1 MKFSVKTIKKT
12 ICAVVAS
19 FVAATAFG
27 ALTTS
32 STVSAEES
40 VGQKYAIDAGDFTL
54 KTDDSVNIDVSYKHG
69 AYLYNK
75 RDAEGNIRL
84 RYKTLSYTQKIAS
97 DAFNGLIR
105 GRSADIA
112 YGYVPSDKNHWY
124 VFGDGRVGTTAQS
137 LYSENEYTDVLYDT
151 TAHAFTVKVGDT
163 TPAMARMFDSAEA
176 SVADSFSPKRI
187 AWDANNMEGKITASL
202 TDFSVSDE
210 DGFYLGV
217 AMSRTS
223 DSTMEYSLEEKFYG
237 YQNKTVTVKYLGEQR
252 EDFGLKVYGEDGKEI
267 DAGVTKTED
276 GVFTFVMPG
285 CNVKL
290 VSSYK
295 VNPDGVY
302 GTYFNA
308 DTEDLYVLGETSYK
322 VVNGNRSEISYTLFS
337 DGMIRIAD
345 GELTSSATSTIAN
358 IKIGDSVYKKLLTYT
373 VKFVV
378 DGKTAE
384 SFTLSSGDYKVT
396 PPASPSKDGYVFDG
410 WKNGKGEAFDQT
422 KTITSSTTYYA
433 SFVEA
438 GGHTDPENTKGGCKS
453 SLGLSVTA
461 VPLAA
466 TALLLKTKRKGKNNL

>member
-1 MKFSVKTIKKT
+1 
-12 ICAVVAS
+12 
-19 FVAATAFG
+19 
-27 ALTTS
+27 
-32 STVSAEES
+32 
-40 VGQKYAIDAGDFTL
+40 
-54 KTDDSVNIDVSYKHG
+54 
-69 AYLYNK
+69 
-75 RDAEGNIRL
+75 
-84 RYKTLSYTQKIAS
+84 
-97 DAFNGLIR
+97 
-105 GRSADIA
+105 
-112 YGYVPSDKNHWY
+112 
-124 VFGDGRVGTTAQS
+124 
-137 LYSENEYTDVLYDT
+137 
-151 TAHAFTVKVGDT
+151 
-163 TPAMARMFDSAEA
+163 
-176 SVADSFSPKRI
+176 
-187 AWDANNMEGKITASL
+187 MEGKITASL

-252 EDFGLKVYGEDGKEI
+252 EDFELKVHGEDGKEI

-322 VVNGNRSEISYTLFS
+322 VVSGNRSEISYTLFS
-337 DGMIRIAD
+337 DGRIRIAD